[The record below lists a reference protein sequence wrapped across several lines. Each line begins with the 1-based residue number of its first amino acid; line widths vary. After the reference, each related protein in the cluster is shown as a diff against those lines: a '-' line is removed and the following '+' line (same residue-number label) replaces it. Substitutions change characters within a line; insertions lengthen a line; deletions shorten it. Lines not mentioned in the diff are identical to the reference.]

1 VSDEKAVDM
10 SEYRY
15 DVGLP
20 SMLKTAQRVSSMVL
34 CGTPLYIHVSAA
46 ITRTDVTQQRMSQR
60 EQLLFEVRKI
70 TSESPLSP

>member
-20 SMLKTAQRVSSMVL
+20 FMLKTARRVSSL
-34 CGTPLYIHVSAA
+34 ILSGTPLYIHVPAA
-46 ITRTDVTQQRMSQR
+46 ITTADVIQQRMSQR